1 MALKKIGCLVL
12 AFILFVPTLLVQN
25 LAEAANSTIVNH
37 SVTYTYAAM
46 TRHIQLLAQKYPD
59 LIQYKSIGKTKYG
72 RDIWAVGLGH
82 GQATVFINGSHHAR
96 EWMTTTINMYMLEQY
111 AIAYTANRP
120 FEGYNTRQIL
130 DRTTIWFVPMVNPD
144 GVTLQQ
150 QGTGAFPA
158 SVRQALVK
166 MNGGSTNFK
175 RWKANA
181 QGIDPNRQYDA
192 YWSTIE
198 DNIPYPF
205 WKNHKGTTAVQTAEN
220 QATTSFT
227 YEIDPEIAVSYHSA
241 GRILYWNFHTLP
253 QNLSRDKRLANIF
266 TSFTG
271 YRQVRPNNNP
281 SGGGYT
287 DWFITTF
294 GRPAFTPEI
303 GIKTGETN
311 LPLSAFNEEWRR
323 NKKVG
328 LWIAQEGYSLWLKK
342 NPNSPSSPTTP
353 TDPELPATPSRRSL
367 NVTLDGTTISKE
379 TPAFVQ
385 NKVTYISYKPLLTP
399 YGFAFFWDQANQTIT
414 ATSSAS
420 GTATFTLNQKAA
432 EINGVST
439 VLEGAPINLEGT
451 VYVPTS
457 LISQLTGI
465 AIHMNDKGDTL
476 TLTSPDTA
484 TPSPATE
491 IITENPNPSPP
502 QAPEPS
508 TTSEPA
514 TTDQPTVAPDPDAS
528 ES

>member
-1 MALKKIGCLVL
+1 MALKKIGYLML
-12 AFILFVPTLLVQN
+12 TFILFVPTLLLQN
-25 LAEAANSTIVNH
+25 VAEAANHTVVNP

-46 TRHIQLLAQKYPD
+46 TRHIQSLAQKYPD

-111 AIAYTANRP
+111 AIAYSANRP

-150 QGTGAFPA
+150 QGTDAFPA
-158 SVRQALVK
+158 SVRQALVQ

-192 YWSTIE
+192 YWRTIE

-205 WKNHKGTTAVQTAEN
+205 WKNHKGTSAVQTAEN

-311 LPLSAFNEEWRR
+311 LPLSAFNEEWQR

-342 NPNSPSSPTTP
+342 NPTTPASPTTP
-353 TDPELPATPSRRSL
+353 TQPPANPLRRSL
-367 NVTLDGTTISKE
+367 NVTLDGVNVKKE
-379 TPAFVQ
+379 IPAFVQ
-385 NKVTYISYKPLLTP
+385 NKVAYISYKPLLTL
-399 YGFAFFWDQANQTIT
+399 YGFAFFWDQANQKIT

-420 GTATFTLNQKAA
+420 GTATFTLNQTAA
-432 EINGVST
+432 EINGVSSA
-439 VLEGAPINLEGT
+439 LQGAPINVDGT
-451 VYVPTS
+451 VYVPIS

-465 AIHMNDKGDTL
+465 AMTMNEKGDTVI
-476 TLTSPDTA
+476 LTSPDT
-484 TPSPATE
+484 TIPSPAAE
-491 IITENPNPSPP
+491 IITEDANPSSTPI
-502 QAPEPS
+502 PEPS
-508 TTSEPA
+508 PTE
-514 TTDQPTVAPDPDAS
+514 QPTVAPDPDAG

>member
-1 MALKKIGCLVL
+1 MILKKMGRLML
-12 AFILFVPTLLVQN
+12 AFILFVPILLFQSQ
-25 LAEAANSTIVNH
+25 AEAASSTVVNP

-46 TRHIQLLAQKYPD
+46 TRHIQSLAQKYPD
-59 LIQYKSIGKTKYG
+59 LIQYQSIGKTKYG

-150 QGTGAFPA
+150 QGSAAFPA
-158 SVRQALVK
+158 SVRQSLVK
-166 MNGGSTNFK
+166 MNGGSSNFK

-205 WKNHKGTTAVQTAEN
+205 WKNHKGSSAVQTAEN
-220 QATTSFT
+220 QANTSFT
-227 YEIDPEIAVSYHSA
+227 YTIDPEIAVSYHSA
-241 GRILYWNFHTLP
+241 GRILYWNFHTLL
-253 QNLSRDKRLANIF
+253 QNLKRDQRLANIF
-266 TSFTG
+266 TNFTG
-271 YRQVRPNNNP
+271 YRQVRPNHNP

-342 NPNSPSSPTTP
+342 NPNTSSQPTVPTYPEQPSNH
-353 TDPELPATPSRRSL
+353 SRRSL
-367 NVTLDGTTISKE
+367 NVTLDGVNVKKE
-379 TPAFVQ
+379 IPAFIQ

-399 YGFAFFWDQANQTIT
+399 YGFAFFWDQESQKIT

-432 EINGVST
+432 EINGVSST
-439 VLEGAPINLEGT
+439 LQGAPINVDGT

-465 AIHMNDKGDTL
+465 AININDKGDTL
-476 TLTSPDTA
+476 TLTSPDTSA
-484 TPSPATE
+484 PSPVTE
-491 IITENPNPSPP
+491 ITTENANP
-502 QAPEPS
+502 APTPITEPS
-508 TTSEPA
+508 TPSGSTNIE
-514 TTDQPTVAPDPDAS
+514 QPPVAPDPDVG

>member
-1 MALKKIGCLVL
+1 MALKKIGYWVL
-12 AFILFVPTLLVQN
+12 AFILFVPTLLLQGQ
-25 LAEAANSTIVNH
+25 AEAASNTIVNP

-46 TRHIQLLAQKYPD
+46 TRNIQSLAKKYPD

-96 EWMTTTINMYMLEQY
+96 EWLTTTLNMYMLEQY
-111 AIAYTANRP
+111 AIAYTANRS

-150 QGTGAFPA
+150 QGTSAFPA
-158 SVRQALVK
+158 SVRTALIK

-205 WKNHKGTTAVQTAEN
+205 WKNHKGTSAVQTAEN

-241 GRILYWNFHTLP
+241 GRILYWNFHTLA

-271 YRQVRPNNNP
+271 YSQVSPNNKP

-323 NKKVG
+323 NKKIG

-342 NPNSPSSPTTP
+342 NPNTPSVPTTP
-353 TDPELPATPSRRSL
+353 TTPEQPPTESRRSL
-367 NVTLDGTTISKE
+367 NVTLDGTNITKE
-379 TPAFVQ
+379 IPAFTQ
-385 NKVTYISYKPLLTP
+385 NKVTYISYKPLLTQ
-399 YGFAFFWDQANQTIT
+399 YGFALFWDQANKKIT
-414 ATSSAS
+414 ATASAS
-420 GTATFTLNQKAA
+420 GTATFTLDQKAA
-432 EINGVST
+432 EINGVAT
-439 VLEGAPINLEGT
+439 TLEGAPININGT
-451 VYVPTS
+451 IYVPTS
-457 LISQLTGI
+457 LISQITGI
-465 AIHMNDKGDTL
+465 AITTDEKVETL
-476 TLTSPDTA
+476 ILTSPDTSV
-484 TPSPATE
+484 PSPATD
-491 IITENPNPSPP
+491 ITTEEPIVTP
-502 QAPEPS
+502 AP
-508 TTSEPA
+508 TQQ
-514 TTDQPTVAPDPDAS
+514 QPTVAPDPDQG